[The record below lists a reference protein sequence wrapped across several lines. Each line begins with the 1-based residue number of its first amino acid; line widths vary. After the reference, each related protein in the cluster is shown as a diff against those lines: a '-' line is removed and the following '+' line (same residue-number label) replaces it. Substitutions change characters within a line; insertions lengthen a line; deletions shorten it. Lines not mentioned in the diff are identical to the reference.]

1 MKKFK
6 ISFDFDECLG
16 DNIHIQTL
24 AKILVNAG
32 CDIFVLTS
40 RVNDGVISNEDL
52 FDLIK
57 EIGIPNEK
65 IIFVGT
71 SSKYLAMKEHNIT
84 LHFDDNADT
93 VDRINRY
100 FDSPLSTNK
109 RAVLVNFDFEDVANT
124 FPNYIKLV

>member
-32 CDIFVLTS
+32 YDIFVLTS